1 MTTRTSLECPP
12 APLETTLDLVDL
24 TKRGDHKARDRLLA
38 RYLPLLTRWT
48 HGRLP
53 AGARDLNDTSDLVQ
67 SALMRAFQ
75 ALPSFEV
82 EGHGAFFSYL
92 RTIVLNLLRD
102 EVRRLTRRPPPT
114 ELRDDFPDA
123 SPSPLASAVSFET
136 LKAYEFALRKLD
148 ESERDVVIMRIEL
161 GLPHQDI
168 AALTD
173 SPSPNAARMRV
184 ARALARLAELMRD
197 YRD

>member
-1 MTTRTSLECPP
+1 MTMSTVPGTA

-24 TKRGDHKARDRLLA
+24 TKRGDIGARDRLMR

-53 AGARDLNDTSDLVQ
+53 HGARDLNDTSDLVQ
-67 SALMRAFQ
+67 TALLRAFQ
-75 ALPSFEV
+75 SLPHFEA
-82 EGHGAFFSYL
+82 EGNGAFFGFL

-102 EVRRLTRRPPPT
+102 EVRRLTRRPLSV
-114 ELRDDFPDA
+114 ELPEEIPDTMA
-123 SPSPLASAVSFET
+123 SPLASAVTLET
-136 LKAYEFALRKLD
+136 LKAYEFAMQQLD
-148 ESERDVVIMRIEL
+148 EAERDIVIMRVEL
-161 GLPHQDI
+161 GLSHQDI
-168 AALTD
+168 AAMTS
-173 SPSPNAARMRV
+173 SPTPNAARMRV